1 MAFAPILAAVS
12 TAVGALGA
20 VYQGNAA
27 AAQANAQAD
36 NAAMNARNA
45 RLQGNAQEETMR
57 RRNALQM
64 GNVRAAAV
72 ETGFDPNSGSLASLQ
87 VNNAQEMELD
97 ALTSRYSSNLDAIS
111 FDNEAATRRSQASAA
126 RKSGYLNAFGTLALG
141 AASYG
146 GLSKIGGELV
156 PASPYW

>member
-1 MAFAPILAAVS
+1 MALATVLAAAS
-12 TAVGALGA
+12 TAVAALGA

-27 AAQANAQAD
+27 AAQATAQAN
-36 NAAMNARNA
+36 NAAQNANNA

-126 RKSGYLNAFGTLALG
+126 RKSGYLNAFGTLVQG
-141 AASYG
+141 AANYG
-146 GLSKIGGELV
+146 SASKIT
-156 PASPYW
+156 PAS